1 MDALAQPWAVPPGGH
16 GLRFVASPR
25 VPLGEEWAAVALV
38 TGTEA
43 QETCRD
49 RGEPDQ
55 RGGIM
60 PRIPASTPAVVTT
73 ECQAVDA
80 CADCLSGRRFTAVS
94 DCVPHSRGVWLT
106 LADARA

>member
-49 RGEPDQ
+49 RGEPD
-55 RGGIM
+55 
-60 PRIPASTPAVVTT
+60 
-73 ECQAVDA
+73 
-80 CADCLSGRRFTAVS
+80 
-94 DCVPHSRGVWLT
+94 
-106 LADARA
+106 